1 MHAKNELEKNYKF
14 FFSIMIWILKADVK
28 GIKM

>member
-1 MHAKNELEKNYKF
+1 MLKMNWKKKYKF